1 MHQKQTRILVKATAK
16 IHEQSKKVLFNLF
29 PQMKPR
35 MRNQVNRSCLSKN
48 VTIPFPVCRP
58 EPVRTKSLT
67 VRPGS
72 EEKGPA
78 TPWLI

>member
-1 MHQKQTRILVKATAK
+1 M
-16 IHEQSKKVLFNLF
+16 F

>member
-1 MHQKQTRILVKATAK
+1 MHQQPTRVLVKATAK

-35 MRNQVNRSCLSKN
+35 MRM
-48 VTIPFPVCRP
+48 PFPVCRP
-58 EPVRTKSLT
+58 EPVRTESLT
-67 VRPGS
+67 VRPDS